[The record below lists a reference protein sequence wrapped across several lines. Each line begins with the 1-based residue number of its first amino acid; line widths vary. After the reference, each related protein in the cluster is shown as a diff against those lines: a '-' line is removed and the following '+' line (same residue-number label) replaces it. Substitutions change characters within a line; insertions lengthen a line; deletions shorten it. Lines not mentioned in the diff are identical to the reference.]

1 MKMIVQKSV
10 SCKAIIFDMDGT
22 IVDTNAIWDIATQK
36 LLVSK
41 GVSYTPE
48 IHKSVRE
55 LLMGG
60 AGGLRL
66 GCALLKQMFDLSD
79 TAEQLAL
86 EKKAHAHELYKDG
99 VTFINGFSEF
109 HKKVAHMPTAIATN
123 ADDRTLELTNNALKL
138 DTFFGKH
145 MYGISHVRHVGKP
158 RPEIYLHAAEQLG
171 VDPRDCVAIEDS
183 ATGIKAARAAGM
195 HCIGINT
202 HGSRELIAIAD
213 TVVEGYHEIDFL
225 NIL

>member
-1 MKMIVQKSV
+1 MKKRI

-22 IVDTNAIWDIATQK
+22 IVDTNNIWDLATQK
-36 LLVSK
+36 LLISK
-41 GVSYTPE
+41 GVSYTPH
-48 IHKSVRE
+48 IHKTVRE
-55 LLMGG
+55 LLAGG

-79 TAEQLAL
+79 TAEQLAI
-86 EKKAHAHELYKDG
+86 EKKAHAHELYKNG
-99 VTFINGFSEF
+99 VTFIKGFPEF
-109 HKKVAHMPTAIATN
+109 HAQIAHLPNAIATN
-123 ADDRTLELTNNALKL
+123 ADDRTLELTKNALNL

-145 MYGISHVRHVGKP
+145 IYGISHVSHVGKP

-171 VDPRDCVAIEDS
+171 IDPRDCVAIEDS
-183 ATGIKAARAAGM
+183 ATGIKAAQAAGM

-202 HGSRELIAIAD
+202 HGSRELISFAD

-225 NIL
+225 DLE

>member
-1 MKMIVQKSV
+1 
-10 SCKAIIFDMDGT
+10 MDGT
-22 IVDTNAIWDIATQK
+22 IVDTNMIWDHATQK
-36 LLVSK
+36 LLISK

-48 IHKSVRE
+48 IHKTVRE

-66 GCALLKQMFDLSD
+66 GCALLKQMFQLSE
-79 TAEQLAL
+79 TPEQLAA
-86 EKKAHAHELYKDG
+86 EKKAHAHDLYKDG
-99 VTFINGFSEF
+99 VTFIKGFPEF
-109 HKKVAHMPTAIATN
+109 HAQIAHVPNAIATN

-145 MYGISHVRHVGKP
+145 IYGISHVGHVGKP

-171 VDPRDCVAIEDS
+171 IDPRECVAIEDS
-183 ATGIKAARAAGM
+183 ATGIKAAQAAGM

-202 HGSRELIAIAD
+202 HGSRELIAFAD

-225 NIL
+225 KF

>member
-1 MKMIVQKSV
+1 
-10 SCKAIIFDMDGT
+10 MDGT
-22 IVDTNAIWDIATQK
+22 IVDTNMIWDIATQK

-48 IHKSVRE
+48 IHKTVRE

-66 GCALLKQMFDLSD
+66 GCALLKQMFALSE
-79 TAEQLAL
+79 TPEQLAA
-86 EKKAHAHELYKDG
+86 EKKAHAHDLYKEG
-99 VTFINGFSEF
+99 VTFITGFPEF
-109 HKKVAHMPTAIATN
+109 HAQIAHLPNAIATN

-145 MYGISHVRHVGKP
+145 MYGISSVGHVGKP
-158 RPEIYLHAAEQLG
+158 RPEIYLHAAAQLG
-171 VDPRDCVAIEDS
+171 IAPQECIAIEDS
-183 ATGIKAARAAGM
+183 ATGIKAAQAAGM

-202 HGSRELIAIAD
+202 HGSKELIAIAD
-213 TVVEGYHEIDFL
+213 TVVDGYDEIDFL
-225 NIL
+225 NIK